1 MSKIAI
7 IGEIRVKMTG
17 SGYRQLNR
25 NMRTKA
31 DVWADYTG
39 TAMAVSKKLAA
50 NGEEL
55 VVVSAVGDD
64 FLGRATKLDMKE
76 KGMNTEFLKIVA
88 GKPTAMEIETLNI
101 IGDLDYLISGV
112 EVNKYID
119 TELLESALEVINGCD
134 LAVVDASLTEEA
146 LKYIVENV
154 TVPKLFDPGNE
165 EDALKAKEILGRF
178 DIIKPNRAEAS
189 VLYGHD
195 IYSEEELKAA
205 VDHFEAQGVKQIF
218 VTMSGGGVYYRAGE
232 AEGTIRPEEVA
243 HFVRK
248 EGAGD
253 AFSAAIA
260 EGTVKGMSIED
271 IAAYGMKEA
280 AEIIKK
286 KVSYDVS
293 DLLWGDAKDP
303 Q

>member
-7 IGEIRVKMTG
+7 VGEIRAKMTG
-17 SGYRQLNR
+17 SGYRQLNQ
-25 NMRTKA
+25 NMRTVA

-39 TAMAVSKKLAA
+39 TAMAVSKQLVA
-50 NGEEL
+50 NGEE
-55 VVVSAVGDD
+55 VVIVSAVGDD

-76 KGMNTEFLKIVA
+76 KGMNTEFLKVVE

-101 IGDLDYLISGV
+101 IGDLDYLISGM

-119 TELLESALEVINGCD
+119 EELLASALETINSCDMAVI
-134 LAVVDASLTEEA
+134 DASLTEEA
-146 LKYIVENV
+146 LKYVVENV
-154 TVPKLFDPGNE
+154 TVPKFFDPGNE
-165 EDALKAKEILGRF
+165 EDALKAKEIIGKF

-205 VDHFEAQGVKQIF
+205 VDYFEEQGVKQIY
-218 VTMSGGGVYYRAGE
+218 VTMSGGGVYYRSGE

-253 AFSAAIA
+253 AFSAAIVD
-260 EGTVKGMSIED
+260 GTVKGMSMEEV
-271 IAAYGMKEA
+271 AAYGMAEA
-280 AEIIKK
+280 AKIIKN

-293 DLLWGDAKDP
+293 DLLWGEAQDP